1 MTKQVIDTGG
11 APGAIGPYS
20 QAVISNGL
28 IFVSGQIALNPI
40 SGEVVSVSLVAQTR
54 RVLDNLK
61 AIIEAAGSTMDK
73 VLKTT
78 IYMTDLSGFGELNE
92 VYGEYFSEPYPA
104 RATVEVSSLPKGVLV
119 EIDCVASI

>member
-1 MTKQVIDTGG
+1 MEKKAVNTDN

-28 IFVSGQIALNPI
+28 VFVSGQIALDPA
-40 SGEVVSVSLVAQTR
+40 SGEVVSDSLAVQTR

-61 AIIEAAGSTMDK
+61 AIVEAAGSTMDK

-78 IYMTDLSGFGELNE
+78 IYMTDLAGFSEVNE
-92 VYGEYFSEPYPA
+92 IYGEYFSEPYPA
-104 RATVEVSSLPKGVLV
+104 RATVEVSALPKGVLV
-119 EIDCVASI
+119 EVDCVASI